1 MVPVYKEI
9 KKFLELYSSIDEVRQ
24 ISERALTT
32 WQLSSQSC
40 PSVLMFRITIRS
52 PHKNFKLIGALFVTK
67 DQIASIQLPGGQTA
81 TKWFLIKFLGIVRWW
96 IFEQSKF
103 PTAITLFLLVRRGW
117 NFACKEVYICF
128 PCVQNFSPFG
138 PIERE
143 LWPLEILIVQ
153 KSINTQFLKT

>member
-1 MVPVYKEI
+1 MV
-9 KKFLELYSSIDEVRQ
+9 YSSIDEVRQ

-52 PHKNFKLIGALFVTK
+52 PHKNFKLIGALFVTR